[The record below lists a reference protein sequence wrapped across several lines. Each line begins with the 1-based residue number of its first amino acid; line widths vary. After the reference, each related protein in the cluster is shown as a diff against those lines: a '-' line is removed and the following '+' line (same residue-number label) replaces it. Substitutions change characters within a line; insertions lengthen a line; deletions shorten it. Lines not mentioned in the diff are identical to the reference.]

1 MNLDNTK
8 DLTDIKEPKNGD
20 MYIDFEWYPYS
31 GELENFF
38 YLFGYFQINDN
49 QSNFDYLWSDEED
62 EEESSLKK
70 FVDYIIEQKQHYPE
84 AKIYHY
90 NHSEKT
96 ELLKLCHKYQYKE
109 NEVKEIT
116 DNSFVDLLKPIR
128 NSFTMGLTSN
138 SLKEVEK
145 ILEIDRLEEVQ
156 SGGESMKYF
165 ESFYFEENWDVKKDI
180 VEYNKQDCENLHTLH
195 QWLISQKQ
203 LLQS

>member
-1 MNLDNTK
+1 M
-8 DLTDIKEPKNGD
+8 
-20 MYIDFEWYPYS
+20 
-31 GELENFF
+31 
-38 YLFGYFQINDN
+38 
-49 QSNFDYLWSDEED
+49 WSDAED

-84 AKIYHY
+84 ANIYHY

-145 ILEIDRLEEVQ
+145 ILEKNQIPVVTPFFASIET
-156 SGGESMKYF
+156 
-165 ESFYFEENWDVKKDI
+165 VKA
-180 VEYNKQDCENLHTLH
+180 V
-195 QWLISQKQ
+195 
-203 LLQS
+203 